1 MIATLALPFVFAVAL
16 WFTSTGLIVWLDRLP
31 RHTYP
36 WSLGA
41 ASLVAIGVVPA
52 LIVSAE
58 DASAAA
64 AYLGFAGA
72 LALWGW
78 HEMAFLFGIVTGPRT
93 TPLPD
98 GTRGFARFWLASQ
111 TLIWHELALVATGA
125 SLWLATADTANPIAA
140 KAFTLLYVL
149 RLASKLNI
157 FLGVRNLGEEVL
169 PKHLDYLRSYYRR
182 RACNVLWPVTIAF
195 AAWLATGFAQAAYAA
210 PAGSAESAAAG
221 LLFTLAL
228 LGIVE
233 HLILVAP
240 ISEAAM
246 WRWAMP
252 ANSVATRT

>member
-1 MIATLALPFVFAVAL
+1 MDALALPFVFAVTL

-36 WSLGA
+36 WSMGA
-41 ASLVAIGVVPA
+41 ASLVAMGVIPA
-52 LIVSAE
+52 LIVSGE
-58 DASAAA
+58 ESGAAA

-78 HEMAFLFGIVTGPRT
+78 HEMAFLFGIVTGPRRE
-93 TPLPD
+93 PLPP
-98 GTRGFARFWLASQ
+98 GTRGLRRFWLASQ
-111 TLIWHELALVATGA
+111 TLIWHELALVATGGA
-125 SLWLATADTANPIAA
+125 LWLALADSPNPVAA
-140 KAFTLLYVL
+140 HCFALLYVM

-169 PKHLDYLRSYYRR
+169 PPHLDYLRSYYRR
-182 RACNVLWPVTIAF
+182 RACNALWPLTIAVTGWLAAQF
-195 AAWLATGFAQAAYAA
+195 AAMAIAA
-210 PAGSAESAAAG
+210 PAGSAEAAG
-221 LLFTLAL
+221 AGLMFALAL

-252 ANSVATRT
+252 ARASDTRT